1 MAQAHRRLGRLHNR
15 HLRQL
20 INSTDRSA
28 AYDKN
33 VMNIVSEELQSFFSG
48 AKSAEDTARL
58 IQDRVGIYV
67 NEQR

>member
-1 MAQAHRRLGRLHNR
+1 MTKEEAQA
-15 HLRQL
+15 LREL

-33 VMNIVSEELQSFFSG
+33 VMNIVSESCNPS
-48 AKSAEDTARL
+48 SPARRVPKIRRGS

>member
-1 MAQAHRRLGRLHNR
+1 
-15 HLRQL
+15 
-20 INSTDRSA
+20 
-28 AYDKN
+28 
-33 VMNIVSEELQSFFSG
+33 MNIVSEELQSFFSG